1 MKSKERQHLK
11 RSNEI
16 EKEKIEIEKG
26 GNKEVQE
33 KDVGRRE
40 NWQQKKNEEKITV
53 CECNKKDKR

>member
-1 MKSKERQHLK
+1 MVGRRKKKIQMKSKERQHLK

-40 NWQQKKNEEKITV
+40 NW
-53 CECNKKDKR
+53 